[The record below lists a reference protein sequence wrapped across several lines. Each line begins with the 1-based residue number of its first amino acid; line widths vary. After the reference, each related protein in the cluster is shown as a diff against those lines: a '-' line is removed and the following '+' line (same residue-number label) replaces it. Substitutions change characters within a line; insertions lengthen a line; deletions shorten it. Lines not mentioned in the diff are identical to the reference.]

1 MWVALVGARDF
12 FEGGFA
18 LAGFGGEEAVEGEAL
33 GGEAAGDEGA
43 DGGVGSGDGE
53 DGDAGG
59 DGGCGD
65 LGAGVG
71 DAWSACVA
79 DYGDSGALFEVF
91 DEFFGTGAF
100 VVHVVADGGGADFEV
115 IEELLGLAGVFAGDA
130 VGAGAGRGVR
140 GG

>member
-1 MWVALVGARDF
+1 M
-12 FEGGFA
+12 
-18 LAGFGGEEAVEGEAL
+18 EGEAL

-71 DAWSACVA
+71 DAGSACVA
-79 DYGDSGALFEVF
+79 DDGDAGALFEGF
-91 DEFFGTGAF
+91 DEFFGARAL
-100 VVHVVADGGGADFEV
+100 VVHVVADGGGADLEV
-115 IEELLGLAGVFAGDA
+115 VEELLGLAGVFAGDA
-130 VGAGAGRGVR
+130 VGLRRTRRARRVMSSRLPMGVATR
-140 GG
+140 